1 MALAVDAI
9 NGSGP
14 NSIICSQLK
23 PKKDYYNYRAV
34 ATGTASTAMAV
45 PLFDQVPYKFERV
58 IFFYN
63 GTYHNNYVYCIR
75 NILMKLANSA
85 KAQLQRLNTQYFA
98 RIVLT
103 RNKISNVLI

>member
-1 MALAVDAI
+1 MVGTEASMS
-9 NGSGP
+9 GWKTSGP
-14 NSIICSQLK
+14 FQDQNFTICI
-23 PKKDYYNYRAV
+23 YRAV
-34 ATGTASTAMAV
+34 ATGTASTAIAV

-75 NILMKLANSA
+75 NILMILANSA